1 MKLSKTLFVL
11 TGCLFLALGVIGI
24 VLPLLPA
31 TPFLLAASFCF
42 LRGSERLH
50 RLLMSNRH
58 TGPRIR
64 RLRDYGLTAK
74 EKISIYLL
82 VFLML
87 LPVIIVTPS
96 AHLRI
101 FLIALL
107 AAKLIVFLLIKTAPA
122 KIPSPAGTEN
132 GKNAASPPGDPSM

>member
-11 TGCLFLALGVIGI
+11 AGSLFLVLGLAGI

-50 RLLMSNRH
+50 RMLMDNRH

-64 RLRDYGLTAK
+64 RFRDYGLTAK
-74 EKISIYLL
+74 EKITIYLFVL
-82 VFLML
+82 LML
-87 LPVIIVTPS
+87 VPVIVLTPFP
-96 AHLRI
+96 HLRF

-107 AAKLIVFLLIKTAPA
+107 IVKLIVFLRIKTAPKTSLA
-122 KIPSPAGTEN
+122 EAEEEKE
-132 GKNAASPPGDPSM
+132 PPKP